1 MKNIRDTHAIYVIL
15 ITFVL
20 DYCDAILSC
29 LL

>member
-15 ITFVL
+15 VTFVL
-20 DYCDAILSC
+20 DYFDAILSC